1 MNRRKSVFPVLF
13 VLVMLLCVLFIAWYL
28 PTVSSMRFRLQD
40 GPGSCTGGTVPRP
53 APGRPGRKKKKGAE
67 GRTQAAP
74 PGEKGTGGKTRFRIG
89 GSGTMNKQLKII
101 LSIALIMSVMLMV
114 VCGLN
119 LFSLRSQLKDV
130 ELRLEES
137 RNTWEAIDAD
147 KRALQDDLKLVN
159 NNLKDAS
166 QSLSEWAEQ
175 SVSMQQEVE
184 ELRTQVESLKNGA
197 K

>member
-1 MNRRKSVFPVLF
+1 
-13 VLVMLLCVLFIAWYL
+13 
-28 PTVSSMRFRLQD
+28 
-40 GPGSCTGGTVPRP
+40 
-53 APGRPGRKKKKGAE
+53 
-67 GRTQAAP
+67 
-74 PGEKGTGGKTRFRIG
+74 
-89 GSGTMNKQLKII
+89 MNKQLKII

-159 NNLKDAS
+159 NNLKEAS

-184 ELRTQVESLKNGA
+184 ELRTQVESLKNGI

>member
-1 MNRRKSVFPVLF
+1 
-13 VLVMLLCVLFIAWYL
+13 
-28 PTVSSMRFRLQD
+28 
-40 GPGSCTGGTVPRP
+40 
-53 APGRPGRKKKKGAE
+53 
-67 GRTQAAP
+67 
-74 PGEKGTGGKTRFRIG
+74 
-89 GSGTMNKQLKII
+89 MNKQLKII
-101 LSIALIMSVMLMV
+101 LSITLIMSFMLMV

-137 RNTWEAIDAD
+137 RNTWEAIGAD

-159 NNLKDAS
+159 NNLKEAS